1 MKNNYEKYIEELN
14 IEIYE
19 LEQKVKDLTKYKN
32 LYFFQQKEIKMIKEA
47 LKNNFELLPDQVK
60 FNFKNLLEELFG
72 IKYN

>member
-1 MKNNYEKYIEELN
+1 MKNNYEKHIEELN
-14 IEIYE
+14 IEIFE